1 MIKSTNRLREL
12 REERGKSGTE
22 IADLLEIS
30 PQYYYDLEKGV
41 KRLNEPL
48 IRKLIEIYGVSS
60 DYLLGYAD
68 DPRPLPHEVREPQM
82 EYKSDI
88 EEQWPE
94 VANVLR
100 RAGKKVTPADKRRI
114 AKIIQAAIPAE
125 DDEEK
130 KE

>member
-12 REERGKSGTE
+12 REKRGKSGTE
-22 IADLLEIS
+22 IAELLGIS

-48 IRKLIEIYGVSS
+48 IRKLTEIYGVSS
-60 DYLLGYAD
+60 DYLLGYTD
-68 DPRPLPHEVREPQM
+68 DPRPLPHEGEKPQM

-100 RAGKKVTPADKRRI
+100 RSGKKPTPEERRRI
-114 AKIIQAAIPAE
+114 ARIIEAAIE
-125 DDEEK
+125 DTSDD
-130 KE
+130 

>member
-48 IRKLIEIYGVSS
+48 IRKLTEIYGVSS

-68 DPRPLPHEVREPQM
+68 DPRPLPHEGEKSQM

-100 RAGKKVTPADKRRI
+100 RSGKKPTPKERRRI
-114 AKIIQAAIPAE
+114 ARIIEAAIE
-125 DDEEK
+125 DTSDD
-130 KE
+130 